1 MIVHVSS
8 QARPGEREAGCPCA
22 KAACGRA
29 VLEYDERNLRTGG
42 PCKWHGQSPV
52 APFKGWH
59 CAEDCPASTELDA
72 PLEVRGVIEGARLA
86 EDHEVPRALRLLMLA
101 CWDAG
106 WVYTRREGEVAGVHY
121 AKGEIVE
128 RKKIPAR
135 QEGEPGHYEDVAVTI
150 ESVVARMS
158 KGQARLVAVY
168 ENGRARAGWRR
179 RNWASN
185 WEEIGGKDLR
195 AWAVGQ

>member
-1 MIVHVSS
+1 M
-8 QARPGEREAGCPCA
+8 
-22 KAACGRA
+22 
-29 VLEYDERNLRTGG
+29 LEYDERNLRTGG

-52 APFKGWH
+52 VPFKGWH
-59 CAEDCPASTELDA
+59 RAEDCPDAPVGDA
-72 PLEVRGVIEGARLA
+72 PLVVRGVIEGAREA
-86 EDHEVPRALRLLMLA
+86 VNDEVPKALRSMLLA
-101 CWDAG
+101 CWDRG
-106 WVYTRREGEVAGVHY
+106 WVVGPTGGPHY

-158 KGQARLVAVY
+158 KGHARLVAVY

-185 WEEIGGKDLR
+185 WEEIGVKALR

>member
-8 QARPGEREAGCPCA
+8 QAAPGEREAGCPCP
-22 KAACGRA
+22 KSECGRA

-52 APFKGWH
+52 VPFKGWH
-59 CAEDCPASTELDA
+59 RAEDCPDAPVEDA
-72 PLEVRGVIEGARLA
+72 PLEVRGVIEGARPVQSW
-86 EDHEVPRALRLLMLA
+86 HEEFPEALRRLVVRCA
-101 CWDAG
+101 DHG
-106 WVYTRREGEVAGVHY
+106 WVLDGDVHY

-158 KGQARLVAVY
+158 KGHARLVAVY

-179 RNWASN
+179 RTWASN
-185 WEEIGGKDLR
+185 WEEIGVR
-195 AWAVGQ
+195 ALQSWAVGQ

>member
-8 QARPGEREAGCPCA
+8 QAAPGEREAGCPCP
-22 KAACGRA
+22 KSECGRA

-52 APFKGWH
+52 APLKGWH
-59 CAEDCPASTELDA
+59 RAEDCPASTEVDA
-72 PLEVRGVIEGARLA
+72 PLEVRGVIEGARPA
-86 EDHEVPRALRLLMLA
+86 KVIGEIPRALVALVTVA
-101 CWDAG
+101 GAAG
-106 WVYTRREGEVAGVHY
+106 WQEVGIHY

-158 KGQARLVAVY
+158 KGHARLVAVY

-179 RNWASN
+179 RTWASN
-185 WEEIGGKDLR
+185 WEEIGVKDLR